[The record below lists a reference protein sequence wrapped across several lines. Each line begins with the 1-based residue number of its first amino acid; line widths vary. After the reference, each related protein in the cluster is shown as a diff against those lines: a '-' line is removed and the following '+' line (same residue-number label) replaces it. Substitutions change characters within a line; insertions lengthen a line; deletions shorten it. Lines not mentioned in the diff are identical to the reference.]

1 MLPLFTLA
9 EVTVIHLPAERSSD
23 SHGSPRDPSGRRT
36 HVLASEQY
44 VTAYVLGAGVAL
56 LVWSRL
62 RRLKLCLNLAMFSLE
77 AVLGSLTYHAIF
89 LGAIR

>member
-1 MLPLFTLA
+1 M
-9 EVTVIHLPAERSSD
+9 
-23 SHGSPRDPSGRRT
+23 
-36 HVLASEQY
+36 
-44 VTAYVLGAGVAL
+44 TAYVLGAGVAL
-56 LVWSRL
+56 PVWSRL